1 MKGSIMGRVT
11 LAAVGDIS
19 FCRGPMVDRIAGGE
33 PAFPFEHVLASLQAA
48 DVRFGNQESVLT
60 PADFPADKL
69 PGRALQSSDVAAE
82 SLALAGFDVLHVASN
97 HALDCGSRGLANT
110 CARLR
115 GIGVQPLGAGPDPAE
130 APAMRVVE
138 RDGLRIGFLGY
149 LEPCNWV
156 LRGGG
161 GKVSLFDPAGA
172 RADIARCR
180 EQVDTLVV
188 SLHADLEFRPA
199 PSVPRVDVC
208 RAMIDAGADLV
219 LCHHPHVPQGV
230 ERWGGGLIAYSL
242 GNFIF
247 PCGPYLRNVGG
258 PHVTRATILHVD
270 LVDGRVG
277 DFRRESFRIDPD
289 EGRPYPLTADEQV
302 EADAHHA
309 MLDAIV
315 ADRQRLREVWYES
328 CLVYLKIAWPQI
340 VKAGPEA
347 FVDQVGWRL
356 LGLEENAN
364 WVAGIMEMARQRCA
378 LNSQGDFEFVRPN
391 TPFET

>member
-1 MKGSIMGRVT
+1 MGRVT

-19 FCRGPMVDRIAGGE
+19 FCGNLMMERIAAEGAG
-33 PAFPFEHVLASLQAA
+33 FPFEHVIASLKAA

-69 PGRALQSSDVAAE
+69 PGRALQSPDVAAA
-82 SLALAGFDVLHVASN
+82 SLALVGFDVMHAASN
-97 HALDCGSRGLANT
+97 HVLDCGSRGLAST

-115 GIGVQPLGAGPDPAE
+115 AMGTQPLGADPDPAE
-130 APAMRVVE
+130 ARAMRVVE
-138 RDGLRIGFLGY
+138 RNGLRIGFLGY

-172 RADIARCR
+172 CADIARCR
-180 EQVDTLVV
+180 GHVDTLVV
-188 SLHADLEFRPA
+188 SLHADLEFRLG
-199 PSVPRVDVC
+199 PSVPRVKAC
-208 RAMIDAGADLV
+208 RAMVEAGADLV
-219 LCHHPHVPQGV
+219 LCHHPHVPQGI

-242 GNFIF
+242 GNFVF
-247 PCGPYLRNVGG
+247 PCGTYLRNCGG

-277 DFRRESFRIDPD
+277 PFRRESFRIDPD
-289 EGRPYPLTADEQV
+289 EGRPYPLTADGRA

-315 ADRQRLREVWYES
+315 ADPDRLREVWYES
-328 CLVYLKIAWPQI
+328 CQVYLKTAWPQI
-340 VKAGPEA
+340 VKAGPEG

-356 LGLEENAN
+356 LALDENAN
-364 WVAGIMEMARQRCA
+364 WVAGILEMARRRYA
-378 LNSQGDFEFVRPN
+378 GNSRGDFEFTRPN
-391 TPFET
+391 SPFEV

>member
-1 MKGSIMGRVT
+1 MGRVT

-19 FCRGPMVDRIAGGE
+19 FCRGPMVERIAGGE
-33 PAFPFEHVLASLQAA
+33 VGFPFEHVFESLKAA

-69 PGRALQSSDVAAE
+69 PRRALQSPDVVAD
-82 SLALAGFDVLHVASN
+82 SLAVAGFDVMHVASN
-97 HALDCGSRGLANT
+97 HALDCGSRGLAST

-115 GIGVQPLGAGPDPAE
+115 EIGVQPLGADPDPAE
-130 APAMRVVE
+130 ARAMRGVE

-161 GKVSLFDPAGA
+161 GKVSLFNLAEA
-172 RADIARCR
+172 LADIARCR

-188 SLHADLEFRPA
+188 SLHADLEFRPG

-208 RAMIDAGADLV
+208 RAMVDAGADLV
-219 LCHHPHVPQGV
+219 LCHHPHVPQGI
-230 ERWGGGLIAYSL
+230 ERWGEGLIAYSL

-247 PCGPYLRNVGG
+247 PSGPYLRNVGG
-258 PHVTRATILHVD
+258 PDVNRATILHVNLD
-270 LVDGRVG
+270 DGRVG
-277 DFRRESFRIDPD
+277 GARRESFRIDPD
-289 EGRPYPLTADEQV
+289 EGRPYPLTTDEQA

-315 ADRQRLREVWYES
+315 ADPERLREMWYAS
-328 CLVYLKIAWPQI
+328 CRVYLKTAWPQI
-340 VKAGPEA
+340 VKAGPEG

-356 LGLEENAN
+356 LGLDENAN
-364 WVAGIMEMARQRCA
+364 WVAGIVEMARQRYA
-378 LNSQGDFEFVRPN
+378 DNSRGDFEFTRPN
-391 TPFET
+391 APFET